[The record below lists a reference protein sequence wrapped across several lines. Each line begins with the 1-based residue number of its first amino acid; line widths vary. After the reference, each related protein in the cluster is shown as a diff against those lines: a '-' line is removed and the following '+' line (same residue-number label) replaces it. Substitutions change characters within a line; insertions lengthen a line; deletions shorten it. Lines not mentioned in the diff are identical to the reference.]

1 MFLPL
6 VESLSTA
13 SPNYQ
18 LLDSTAVHFL
28 LIFLNAL
35 INSSLNITT
44 ISCGNKNAQFRLP
57 SDSES

>member
-18 LLDSTAVHFL
+18 LLNSTAVHFL
-28 LIFLNAL
+28 IDIPQCVDKFFSKYN
-35 INSSLNITT
+35 NNILWQQKCT
-44 ISCGNKNAQFRLP
+44 IPFA
-57 SDSES
+57 E